1 MLLIE
6 IGKSGGGAGLGLED
20 ECTLRHVEA
29 DLLLRGEVGQD
40 PVQLRKFST
49 YKNTSNRQQL
59 PYQNQ
64 IPKPGAP
71 GVPQPLPWAEAAGL
85 GLQHPVP

>member
-20 ECTLRHVEA
+20 DKYILRHVEA
-29 DLLLRGEVGQD
+29 DLLLVRHLGQD
-40 PVQLRKFST
+40 PVQLGKFGT
-49 YKNTSNRQQL
+49 YKNTSIRQQP

-64 IPKPGAP
+64 IPRPGAP
-71 GVPQPLPWAEAAGL
+71 GVP
-85 GLQHPVP
+85 